1 MRTVD
6 FAKVSANLE
15 EYTRELDKSP
25 LIITKRG
32 KPVAA
37 LVAVD
42 DLDIE
47 ALALSANLDFW
58 AIIERSRARHAAE
71 GGISSEDVRLR
82 LV

>member
-1 MRTVD
+1 MTVD
-6 FAKVSANLE
+6 FAKVNANLE

-25 LIITKRG
+25 LIITKKG

-47 ALALSANLDFW
+47 ALALSANPDFW
-58 AIIERSRARHAAE
+58 AIIERSRSRHTAE
-71 GGISSEDVRLR
+71 GGIPSEEVRRR
-82 LV
+82 LGL